1 MRGLRICFL
10 FLILLSHFLQVSSA
24 PRKRKAI
31 PAKPALTW
39 VKDNSKLFTVQQ
51 AENLNSDIQSFKDSL
66 EALPGIYVVTQ
77 NDYSIKSPYF
87 RAFKSSVSDDKWYIS
102 EAKEYAD
109 DFVILIRPRNRT
121 FTTPQLSILYNRN
134 SLKISPFISPLKIER
149 WQNEYN
155 KYLSDTPDT
164 EQSEVIKKLIDLL
177 VSRFFDGQIRDY
189 ANIISSQ
196 DEMEIARFIKN
207 FQDSTMYKVA
217 VATTLN
223 EEGED
228 SVFGRALNLRK
239 NDSKEKTVR
248 MAVEYKNLNADIV
261 FVFYPKGV
269 YVFSSLDKEK
279 LSDKAIQ
286 NMVSDFIVP
295 QNKTG
300 KHKQAVQLSL
310 KALSDHLKGEKPLDG
325 MSVWEKLGAMLLGV
339 GIPAVF
345 GFYIFKSSTKKKKEQ
360 VPNSKPAI
368 LNKPNPEKKQVQSL
382 QTKPT
387 SRQVLSAKPEKPEE
401 KNVIKPSI
409 SSTPEVAI
417 RKIPLLKLTRATENN
432 KDRGWTLDNTGSL
445 PVTMSRIDDLFKPI
459 SPRNEYEKV
468 MLEMID
474 YIRSLREYTDHEIA
488 HSLGGEGLSG
498 YLDQLYG
505 YVDPAAVRIVFNR
518 GLELL
523 LKNYAE
529 RDSRVGKY
537 ITTNRH

>member
-164 EQSEVIKKLIDLL
+164 EQSEVIEKLIDLL

-217 VATTLN
+217 VVTTLN

-417 RKIPLLKLTRATENN
+417 RKIPPLKLTRPTENN

>member
-66 EALPGIYVVTQ
+66 EALPGIYVLTQ

-164 EQSEVIKKLIDLL
+164 EQSEVIEKLIDLL

-217 VATTLN
+217 VVTTLN

-417 RKIPLLKLTRATENN
+417 RKIPPLKLTRPTENN

>member
-10 FLILLSHFLQVSSA
+10 FLILLFHFLEASSA

-31 PAKPALTW
+31 PDKPALTW

-66 EALPGIYVVTQ
+66 KAFPGIYVVIQ
-77 NDYSIKSPYF
+77 NNYSIKSPYF

-155 KYLSDTPDT
+155 KYLSDIPDT

-177 VSRFFDGQIRDY
+177 ASRFFDGQIRDY

-196 DEMEIARFIKN
+196 DEVEIASFIKN
-207 FQDSTMYKVA
+207 FQNSTMYKIA
-217 VATTLN
+217 VVTTLN

-228 SVFGRALNLRK
+228 SVFGRVLNLQK
-239 NDSKEKTVR
+239 NDSKEKTEQ

-279 LSDKAIQ
+279 LSDRAIQ
-286 NMVSDFIVP
+286 NMVSEFIVA

-300 KHKQAVQLSL
+300 KYKQAVQLSL
-310 KALSDHLKGEKPLDG
+310 IALSDHLKGEKPLDG

-339 GIPAVF
+339 GIPVAF

-368 LNKPNPEKKQVQSL
+368 LNKPNPEKNKVQSR

-387 SRQVLSAKPEKPEE
+387 SRQVLSAKPEKTEE

-417 RKIPLLKLTRATENN
+417 RKIPPLKLTRPTENN

-445 PVTMSRIDDLFKPI
+445 PVTMNRIDDLFKPI

-488 HSLGGEGLSG
+488 HSLGSEGLSA
-498 YLDQLYG
+498 YLDELYG

-529 RDSRVGKY
+529 RDPRVRKY

>member
-10 FLILLSHFLQVSSA
+10 FLILLSHFLQVLSA

-121 FTTPQLSILYNRN
+121 FTTSQLSILYNRN

-217 VATTLN
+217 VVTTLN

-239 NDSKEKTVR
+239 NDSKEKTER

-339 GIPAVF
+339 GIPGVF

-368 LNKPNPEKKQVQSL
+368 LNKPNPEKKQVQSR

-417 RKIPLLKLTRATENN
+417 RKIPPLKLTRATENN

-474 YIRSLREYTDHEIA
+474 YIRSLREYTDHEIS

-523 LKNYAE
+523 LKNYAQ
-529 RDSRVGKY
+529 RDSRVSKY

>member
-31 PAKPALTW
+31 LAKPALTW

-164 EQSEVIKKLIDLL
+164 EQSEVIEKLIDLL

-217 VATTLN
+217 VVTTLN

-417 RKIPLLKLTRATENN
+417 RKIPPLKLTRPTENN

>member
-217 VATTLN
+217 VVTTLN

-261 FVFYPKGV
+261 FVFYPKEV

-368 LNKPNPEKKQVQSL
+368 LNKPNPEKKKVQSR

-417 RKIPLLKLTRATENN
+417 RKIPPLKLTRPTENN

-474 YIRSLREYTDHEIA
+474 YIRSLREYTDNEIA

-523 LKNYAE
+523 LKNYAQ

>member
-196 DEMEIARFIKN
+196 DEVEIARFIKN

-217 VATTLN
+217 VVTTLN

-228 SVFGRALNLRK
+228 SVFGRALNLWK
-239 NDSKEKTVR
+239 NDSKEKTIR

-339 GIPAVF
+339 GIPGVF

-368 LNKPNPEKKQVQSL
+368 LNKPNPEKKQVQSR

-409 SSTPEVAI
+409 SSTPQVVI
-417 RKIPLLKLTRATENN
+417 RKIPLLKLTRPIENN
-432 KDRGWTLDNTGSL
+432 NDRGWTLDNTGSL

-474 YIRSLREYTDHEIA
+474 YIRSLREYTDNEIA

-518 GLELL
+518 GLKLL

-529 RDSRVGKY
+529 RDSRVSKY

>member
-164 EQSEVIKKLIDLL
+164 EQSEVIEKLIDLL

-217 VATTLN
+217 VVTTLN

-239 NDSKEKTVR
+239 NDSKEKTIR

-417 RKIPLLKLTRATENN
+417 RKIPPLKLTRPTENN

-529 RDSRVGKY
+529 RDSRVSKY

>member
-164 EQSEVIKKLIDLL
+164 EQSEVIEKLIDLL

-217 VATTLN
+217 VVTTLN

-261 FVFYPKGV
+261 FVFCPKGV

-368 LNKPNPEKKQVQSL
+368 LNKPNPEKKQVQSR

-409 SSTPEVAI
+409 SSTSEVVI
-417 RKIPLLKLTRATENN
+417 RKIPPLKLTRPTENN

-529 RDSRVGKY
+529 RDSRVSKY